1 MRLQDGS
8 HGLAPSAAARRTPP
22 GRGRRCAATGRRTGR
37 YAVPVIRLSPHVHE
51 ALDQGRPVVAL
62 ESTVLSHGL
71 PRPRNLAF
79 GRHLEQVVR
88 EEGAVP
94 ATVGLVHG
102 QLVVGLDD
110 EQMVLL
116 ASHDVAKASAWNL
129 AGLMADGRSAGTTV
143 ATTLLAAA
151 AAGIET
157 FATGGIGGVHFDDFD
172 ESADLPALARY
183 PLVTVCAGPKS
194 VLNVPATLERL
205 ETMGVPV
212 LGWREER
219 LAGFHLPTTE
229 LRLPLRVDTP
239 AQVADV
245 FRTHRA
251 LGLPGGVL
259 LSQPVEQGLDKAALA
274 GWMTQAKASLAASGA
289 RGKDV
294 TPAMLAALAEASGGA
309 TVEVNL
315 RLLEGNARLAA
326 QVAAALLRSEVGGPG
341 QGLQAVEVS
350 R

>member
-1 MRLQDGS
+1 M
-8 HGLAPSAAARRTPP
+8 
-22 GRGRRCAATGRRTGR
+22 
-37 YAVPVIRLSPHVHE
+37 
-51 ALDQGRPVVAL
+51 VAL

-79 GRHLEQVVR
+79 GRHLEAVVR
-88 EEGAVP
+88 QEAAVP
-94 ATVGLVHG
+94 ATVGLIRG
-102 QLVVGLDD
+102 RLVVGLDD
-110 EQMVLL
+110 DQMALL
-116 ASHDVAKASAWNL
+116 ANEDVAKASAWNL
-129 AGLMADGRSAGTTV
+129 AALMTAGRSAGTTV

-183 PLVTVCAGPKS
+183 PVVTVCAGPKS
-194 VLNVPATLERL
+194 VLNVAATLERL

-212 LGWREER
+212 LGWREQR
-219 LAGFHLPTTE
+219 LAGFHLPTTDLE
-229 LRLPLRVDTP
+229 LPVRVDT
-239 AQVADV
+239 AAEVADV
-245 FRTHRA
+245 FRMHRA

-259 LSQPVEQGLDKAALA
+259 LSQPVQEGLDEASLA
-274 GWMTQAKASLAASGA
+274 GWLAEAKASVAASGV

-294 TPAMLAALAEASGGA
+294 TPALLAALAKASGGA

-315 RLLEGNARLAA
+315 RLLEDNARLAA
-326 QVAAALLRSEVGGPG
+326 QVAAALLRTATQTWDEAPR
-341 QGLQAVEVS
+341 AKEVS